1 MRSAS
6 STEYWLA
13 GKLMYSAAGA
23 SRHSY
28 LKRPLKASTSEQ
40 GEESWG
46 RRLPVPR
53 GRASCWTETD
63 SERRATNRALGVD
76 DEEETAD
83 DEEEEE
89 ARTTARERRKAAG
102 TGGGK
107 RRDAAIGRARA
118 M

>member
-13 GKLMYSAAGA
+13 GKLMYSA
-23 SRHSY
+23 
-28 LKRPLKASTSEQ
+28 
-40 GEESWG
+40 
-46 RRLPVPR
+46 R

-89 ARTTARERRKAAG
+89 ARTTARDRQKAAW
-102 TGGGK
+102 TGGGE
-107 RRDAAIGRARA
+107 RRDAAIALVCDCCRVRGPRRSPVSGCARLRPARDRA
-118 M
+118 

>member
-13 GKLMYSAAGA
+13 GKLMYSA
-23 SRHSY
+23 
-28 LKRPLKASTSEQ
+28 
-40 GEESWG
+40 
-46 RRLPVPR
+46 R

-102 TGGGK
+102 TGGGE